1 MRGRPKVSLEKCVA
15 LLIITILVLPVAM
28 AQSSGSV
35 PGGGAVLT
43 PTGEGYDSN
52 TCYNCH
58 SDSAKVKDTS
68 AADQWKDSVHYKNDI
83 GCERCHSASV
93 PAGRLARFDAFGGS
107 YRDDHIDLTLES
119 GADYKAPSAFPIE
132 GEAGEYSLAVRGG
145 LSKQQSIAMCARCH
159 GLTPLTPESPKNVFP
174 DYLSSVHGQSVV
186 VGGLGDPARVGKSEV
201 DFEVTGEAG
210 ISGLHRL
217 PQSTC
222 NQNPKT
228 TQPLKLIKIML
239 SRSAPARTAMQA
251 VRWTEKFGIVNAV
264 DTYQKTHHGR
274 AAQFGVEG
282 VPNCIDCHVA
292 SSGSH
297 KILSKTNPQSD
308 VHPDNV
314 AKICANED
322 CHNVEFNVG
331 SGSMHGKDRSNT
343 IGNLINLFYWILIP
357 SVVGF
362 FALYIVLDFTLL
374 MGKKGGK

>member
-1 MRGRPKVSLEKCVA
+1 MRGRPKVSLKKCVA

-201 DFEVTGEAG
+201 DFEVTGELGSAVCTDCHNPHATKSKDDPTSETYKDNVVKVCAG
-210 ISGLHRL
+210 EDCHASGEV
-217 PQSTC
+217 
-222 NQNPKT
+222 
-228 TQPLKLIKIML
+228 
-239 SRSAPARTAMQA
+239 A
-251 VRWTEKFGIVNAV
+251 EKFGIVNAV
-264 DTYQKTHHGR
+264 ETYQKTHHGR

-357 SVVGF
+357 SVVGL
-362 FALYIVLDFTLL
+362 FALYIILDFTLL